1 MATEAYDNMSEEE
14 YYDKIYQID
23 VFVERLVRERLE
35 EEQVAAQGG
44 KKKKK

>member
-1 MATEAYDNMSEEE
+1 MSEEE

-23 VFVERLVRERLE
+23 LTVERYARERF
-35 EEQVAAQGG
+35 AAQSAPAAAG